1 MMHHSNNFLR
11 KRVIS
16 LFVLKLYIQIPHAA
30 VIPLAAWVA
39 MLHYT
44 NSWDR
49 GNTFISI
56 FFGVGCT
63 YFGYF

>member
-1 MMHHSNNFLR
+1 MSVPFPPDFR
-11 KRVIS
+11 I
-16 LFVLKLYIQIPHAA
+16 FTEAIYLKPQTPHAA
-30 VIPLAAWVA
+30 VIPLAVWVA
-39 MLHYT
+39 LLHYA

-49 GNTFISI
+49 ANTFISI